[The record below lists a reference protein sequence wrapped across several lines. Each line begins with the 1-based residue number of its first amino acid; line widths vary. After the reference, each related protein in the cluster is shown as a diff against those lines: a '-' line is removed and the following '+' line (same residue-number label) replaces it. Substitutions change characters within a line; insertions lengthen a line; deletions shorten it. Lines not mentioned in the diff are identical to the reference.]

1 MNEKIVSWEDLH
13 LFLAVARA
21 GGLSPAART
30 TGRSAATL
38 GRRMLALE
46 RAMGRELF
54 VRHERGYELTA
65 EARELE
71 RELGEVENRISRIS
85 RPDGSSARPL
95 VKISAGTWT
104 TLILLD
110 RLEEIAGDPGDVR
123 LRFVSAEATLDISRR
138 EVVIGFR
145 NRRPEDP
152 SLAGRKLA
160 LVEFAAYARPDA
172 PDRWIKVVAETPS
185 ALWLDRRIGAD
196 AVCEVVSPR
205 NSLDLALSGKGVAL
219 LPTFIGSRHAGL
231 VQRGGT
237 ISELAHEQW
246 LVTHQDDRHLPEVR
260 RTIER
265 LVRVFGRRL

>member
-1 MNEKIVSWEDLH
+1 MNEKMVSWEDLH

-172 PDRWIKVVAETPS
+172 PDRFIKVVADTPS
-185 ALWLDRRIGAD
+185 AQWLDRRIGAD

-237 ISELAHEQW
+237 ISELTHEQW